1 MKKFKEFT
9 AEQKY
14 ITEVGPVGAL
24 VGALVGGIAA
34 YKGGKALWKKFKGWK
49 ENREDKKVRK
59 KEGYDISVPV
69 WNPATNKEELTDFH
83 IDPKEGN
90 KELEGLGFK
99 IPKTLTGKFKA
110 PTDDEK
116 DKWQKEAKRK
126 SQNKTAE
133 MKNKHAKGELN
144 PEKDLTADQ
153 QAQLADKEKEDE
165 RKILVN
171 TNELGMKGIKK
182 GTDIRRNKEMKKK

>member
-59 KEGYDISVPV
+59 KEGVKVLFFTLKLLMYFF
-69 WNPATNKEELTDFH
+69 PASY
-83 IDPKEGN
+83 
-90 KELEGLGFK
+90 
-99 IPKTLTGKFKA
+99 KTLQT
-110 PTDDEK
+110 
-116 DKWQKEAKRK
+116 
-126 SQNKTAE
+126 
-133 MKNKHAKGELN
+133 
-144 PEKDLTADQ
+144 
-153 QAQLADKEKEDE
+153 
-165 RKILVN
+165 
-171 TNELGMKGIKK
+171 
-182 GTDIRRNKEMKKK
+182 